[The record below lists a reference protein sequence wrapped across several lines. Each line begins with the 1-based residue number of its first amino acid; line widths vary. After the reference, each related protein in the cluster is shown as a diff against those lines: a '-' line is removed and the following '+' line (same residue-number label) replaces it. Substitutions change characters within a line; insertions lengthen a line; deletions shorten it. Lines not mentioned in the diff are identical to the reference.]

1 MKNEKIVAGLINKAF
16 ATIFLVHNCQRR
28 DYSIFFAERTI
39 STKENNRLLLIQTT
53 RKMLRSSIFTNTANN

>member
-28 DYSIFFAERTI
+28 DI
-39 STKENNRLLLIQTT
+39 SFQQKLQAANRMTQGNRL
-53 RKMLRSSIFTNTANN
+53 RKKEKDMI